1 MIDHDQNSSLCM
13 LAALHVTKNHETQSV
28 LDQTVHG
35 TVDTGRVNVE
45 GARVQQ
51 EDVGFG
57 TVGNVVHV
65 AEDISTHTLGV
76 GHHNESR
83 VHVDGSGTL
92 FRVSGVLYV

>member
-1 MIDHDQNSSLCM
+1 M

-51 EDVGFG
+51 EDV
-57 TVGNVVHV
+57 VHV

-83 VHVDGSGTL
+83 VHIDGSGTL
-92 FRVSGVLYV
+92 FRVSGVLCV